1 MFEKNMKIAY
11 LIDFYE
17 DLLDAHVS
25 SVMRA
30 YYDDDLSL
38 AEIAEGEG
46 ISRQGVRHLIKKGEE
61 EILFLE
67 SKLALAKR
75 HEELLSVCA
84 SLSEIGKRLM
94 DEDSH
99 VDDAKEISR
108 IIEVITKGN
117 QDGIPKLN

>member
-46 ISRQGVRHLIKKGEE
+46 ISRQGIRHLIKKGEE
-61 EILFLE
+61 EIEFLE
-67 SKLALAKR
+67 SNLALAKR
-75 HEELLSVCA
+75 HEELISACA
-84 SLSEIGKRLM
+84 SLSRVCERLEG
-94 DEDSH
+94 DEAF
-99 VDDAKEISR
+99 VDDAAEIR
-108 IIEVITKGN
+108 RVIEVITKGN
-117 QDGIPKLN
+117 QDVPKSN

>member
-17 DLLDAHVS
+17 DLLDPHVS

-46 ISRQGVRHLIKKGEE
+46 ISRQGIRHLIKKGEE
-61 EILFLE
+61 EIEFLE
-67 SKLALAKR
+67 SNLALAKR
-75 HEELLSVCA
+75 HEELISACA
-84 SLSEIGKRLM
+84 SLSRVCERL
-94 DEDSH
+94 EGEEAF
-99 VDDAKEISR
+99 VDDAAEIR
-108 IIEVITKGN
+108 RVIEVITKGN
-117 QDGIPKLN
+117 QDVPKSN

>member
-1 MFEKNMKIAY
+1 MFEKNLKIAY

-17 DLLDAHVS
+17 DLLDSHIS

-38 AEIAEGEG
+38 AEIASTEG

-61 EILFLE
+61 EIEFLD

-75 HEELLSVCA
+75 HEELISVVA
-84 SLSEIGKRLM
+84 SLSEISDRL
-94 DEDSH
+94 EKNKH
-99 VDDAKEISR
+99 FVDDAKELR
-108 IIEVITKGN
+108 RVIEVITKGN
-117 QDGIPKLN
+117 QDVPKFN

>member
-17 DLLDAHVS
+17 DLLDPHVS

-46 ISRQGVRHLIKKGEE
+46 ISRQGIRHLIKKGEE
-61 EILFLE
+61 EIEFLE
-67 SKLALAKR
+67 SNLALAKR
-75 HEELLSVCA
+75 HEELISACA
-84 SLSEIGKRLM
+84 SLSRVCERLEG
-94 DEDSH
+94 DEAF
-99 VDDAKEISR
+99 VDDAAEIR
-108 IIEVITKGN
+108 RVIEVITKGN
-117 QDGIPKLN
+117 QDVPKSN

>member
-17 DLLDAHVS
+17 DLLDPHVS

-46 ISRQGVRHLIKKGEE
+46 ISRQGIRHLIKKGEE
-61 EILFLE
+61 EIEFLE
-67 SKLALAKR
+67 SNLALAKR
-75 HEELLSVCA
+75 HEELISACA
-84 SLSEIGKRLM
+84 SLSRVCERL
-94 DEDSH
+94 EGEEAF
-99 VDDAKEISR
+99 VDDAAEIR
-108 IIEVITKGN
+108 RVIEVITKGN
-117 QDGIPKLN
+117 QDVPKSY

>member
-1 MFEKNMKIAY
+1 MFEKDLKIAY
-11 LIDFYE
+11 LLDFYG
-17 DLLDAHVS
+17 DVLDEHTHE
-25 SVMRA
+25 VMTA

-46 ISRQGVRHLIKKGEE
+46 ISRQGVRHIIKKGEE

-84 SLSEIGKRLM
+84 SLSDIKERLIK
-94 DEDSH
+94 EEAF
-99 VDDAKEISR
+99 VDDAETISR

-117 QDGIPKLN
+117 QDVPKLN

>member
-17 DLLDAHVS
+17 DLLDEHVS

-46 ISRQGVRHLIKKGEE
+46 ISRQGVRHIIKKGEE

-84 SLSEIGKRLM
+84 SLSDIKERLLK
-94 DEDSH
+94 EDAF
-99 VDDAKEISR
+99 VDDAEEISR

-117 QDGIPKLN
+117 QDGISKLN

>member
-17 DLLDAHVS
+17 DLLDTHVS

-46 ISRQGVRHLIKKGEE
+46 ISRQGVRHIIKKGEE
-61 EILFLE
+61 EILFLD

-84 SLSEIGKRLM
+84 SLSNIKERLM
-94 DEDSH
+94 QEDAF
-99 VDDAKEISR
+99 VDDAEEISR

-117 QDGIPKLN
+117 QDVPKLN